1 LRANKWREGIS
12 RGLPGIRYGTEP
24 RHINVGINVRVWNS
38 ARRGARSLSQQ
49 FQHTLRGQ
57 RQADFGH
64 ADRVGP
70 RHWQCRPACSSHCI
84 PPTPAAQRSTRGGNI
99 PPKPSPTGGRP
110 RRPFHEPPNV
120 LVTPHCSSSCDA
132 TAERRWSAVTGNLDR
147 FARGEALEN
156 VVLRT

>member
-1 LRANKWREGIS
+1 MQTGVLIA
-12 RGLPGIRYGTEP
+12 L
-24 RHINVGINVRVWNS
+24 HS
-38 ARRGARSLSQQ
+38 AHARGAAL
-49 FQHTLRGQ
+49 
-57 RQADFGH
+57 D
-64 ADRVGP
+64 
-70 RHWQCRPACSSHCI
+70 AC
-84 PPTPAAQRSTRGGNI
+84 GNI

-156 VVLRT
+156 VVSRT